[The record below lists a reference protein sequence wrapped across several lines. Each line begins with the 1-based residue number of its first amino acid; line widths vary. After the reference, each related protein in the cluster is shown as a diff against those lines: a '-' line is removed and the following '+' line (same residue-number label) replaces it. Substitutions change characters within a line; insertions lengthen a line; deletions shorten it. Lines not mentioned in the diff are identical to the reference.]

1 MTPDPDWILDRAA
14 RELREQPEEPRWLD
28 ISSTIISRVRSTTR
42 RTWPVE
48 AVYPVVR
55 EGRSGDSLR
64 VSDQVV
70 RRAILGA
77 LTGIHGCQPIDISL
91 YLDDHVCTGA
101 SIAVVGVYGSDL
113 QAVGNDL
120 AGIAIGVVSDVLG
133 VALTR
138 DDIDVSVDD
147 IEV

>member
-1 MTPDPDWILDRAA
+1 MTPDPDSILDRAA
-14 RELREQPEEPRWLD
+14 RGLREEPEEPRWVD

-42 RTWPVE
+42 RTWPVD
-48 AVYPVVR
+48 AVFATSP

-64 VSDQVV
+64 VSDHVV
-70 RRAILGA
+70 RRAVLRA
-77 LTGIHGCQPIDISL
+77 LTGVHGCQPTDISL
-91 YLDDHVCTGA
+91 YLDDHVCTGV

-120 AGIAIGVVSDVLG
+120 ARIAIDVIAETFG
-133 VALTR
+133 ISLTR
-138 DDIDVSVDD
+138 DDIEVRVDD